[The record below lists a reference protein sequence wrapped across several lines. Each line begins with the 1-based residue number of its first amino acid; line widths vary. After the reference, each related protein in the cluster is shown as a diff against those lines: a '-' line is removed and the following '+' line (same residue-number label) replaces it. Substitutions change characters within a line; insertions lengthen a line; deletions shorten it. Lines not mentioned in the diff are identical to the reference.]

1 MSNYNNGDPIIYLMT
16 ENSKLKD
23 LLQRALPEI
32 QERVRGLNNCWPG
45 VDVLL
50 HLHRNERLLVEIE
63 HALEDWETDD
73 PS

>member
-1 MSNYNNGDPIIYLMT
+1 MNYYNNDGILDLMS
-16 ENSKLKD
+16 ENGKLKD
-23 LLQRALPEI
+23 LLARALPEI

-50 HLHRNERLLVEIE
+50 HLHRNERLLTDIE
-63 HALEDWETDD
+63 RALKDWESNV

>member
-1 MSNYNNGDPIIYLMT
+1 MNYYNDTVLELAG
-16 ENSKLKD
+16 ENYKLKD

-50 HLHRNERLLVEIE
+50 HLHRNERLLTDIE
-63 HALEDWETDD
+63 RALEGWESND